1 MYLTDAFIKTHKG
14 SQGSNSLHTVIMM
27 CHWWNFCN
35 KCLMIYLAI
44 DVLWNIYKLT
54 EDIAIQCI
62 VEYIA
67 SYIED
72 NNHTK

>member
-1 MYLTDAFIKTHKG
+1 MYYE
-14 SQGSNSLHTVIMM
+14 
-27 CHWWNFCN
+27 
-35 KCLMIYLAI
+35 IY
-44 DVLWNIYKLT
+44 IYKLN

-67 SYIED
+67 NYIED